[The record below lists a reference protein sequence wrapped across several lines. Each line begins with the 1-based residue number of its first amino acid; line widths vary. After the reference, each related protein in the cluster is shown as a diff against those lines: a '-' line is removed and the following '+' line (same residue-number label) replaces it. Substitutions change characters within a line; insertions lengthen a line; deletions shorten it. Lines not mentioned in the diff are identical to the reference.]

1 MTVADDAERLFRVI
15 ERFPSAVVAYS
26 GGVDSTVVA
35 VAAVKVL
42 GPDRVTAITGDSPSV
57 AREELAEA
65 ERVARKAGV
74 PWLSVPTREVED
86 LRYQANDGRRCYFC
100 KSELYGVLD
109 DWRVSHGYAVI
120 LDGFNLDDTGD
131 FRPGLKAGQEHH
143 VVSPLKE
150 AGLGK
155 QAVRALARAWGLR
168 NWDKPAS
175 PCLASRIPYF
185 VPVTV
190 ERLAQVERAE
200 AALHALGFRAVRVR
214 HHEEVARI
222 EVPVDD
228 LGEVFRQR
236 EAVVAAVQ
244 AAGYRFVTVDLKGLT
259 SGSLNVLVTAR
270 GRASGS
276 AVNA

>member
-1 MTVADDAERLFRVI
+1 MTVQDDADKLFRVI

-35 VAAVKVL
+35 VAAVKAL
-42 GPDRVTAITGDSPSV
+42 GPDRVTAITADSPSV
-57 AREELAEA
+57 AREELAQA
-65 ERVARKAGV
+65 ERVAREAGV
-74 PWLSVPTREVED
+74 PWQSVATKEVED

-109 DWRVSHGYAVI
+109 DWRVAHGYAVI
-120 LDGFNLDDTGD
+120 FDGFNVDDVGD

-155 QAVRALARAWGLR
+155 QAVRALARAWGLS

-214 HHEEVARI
+214 HHEDVARI
-222 EVPVDD
+222 EVPV
-228 LGEVFRQR
+228 GELEALIRQR
-236 EAVVAAVQ
+236 EAVVAAVE

-259 SGSLNVLVTAR
+259 SGSLNVLIRSRSATP
-270 GRASGS
+270 GS